1 MSNHSQDAALG
12 RFHHIVVEGPIG
24 AGKTSLARKL
34 AELSGAALILENA
47 DENPF
52 LPRFYE
58 DRRRYALPTQLFFL
72 VSRAEQTR
80 ALSQG
85 DLFSETS
92 VADFM
97 LEKDM
102 LFARATLD
110 DAEFNLYRQLYEGL
124 KPRASTPD
132 LVIYLQA
139 DPATLLERAKKRGRG
154 YEKHLSEGY
163 LAELARAYSEFFYHY
178 EAAPLLIVNSEHLN
192 FAEREG
198 DLDLLVER
206 IRDMR
211 GAREFFNM
219 GA

>member
-1 MSNHSQDAALG
+1 MFG
-12 RFHHIVVEGPIG
+12 RFQHIVVEGPIG
-24 AGKTSLARKL
+24 AGKTSLARRL
-34 AELSGAALILENA
+34 ADLSGAELILENA

-58 DRRRYALPTQLFFL
+58 DRRRYALPTQLSFL
-72 VSRAEQTR
+72 VSRVEQAR

-85 DLFSETS
+85 DLFRPAS

-102 LFARATLD
+102 LFARVILD
-110 DAEFNLYRQLYEGL
+110 EAEFQLYRQLHDNL
-124 KPRASTPD
+124 KPQLSAPD
-132 LVIYLQA
+132 LVIYLQTS
-139 DPATLLERAKKRGRG
+139 PATLMERVKKRGRG
-154 YEKHLSEGY
+154 YERALGENY

-178 EAAPLLIVNSEHLN
+178 DAAPLLTVNSEHLN

-198 DLDLLVER
+198 DFDLLVQR
-206 IRDMR
+206 IREMR

>member
-1 MSNHSQDAALG
+1 MLG
-12 RFHHIVVEGPIG
+12 RFRHIVVEGPIA
-24 AGKTSLARKL
+24 AGKTSLARRL
-34 AELSGAALILENA
+34 AGLTRGELILENA

-72 VSRAEQTR
+72 VSRVEQAR
-80 ALSQG
+80 RLSQG
-85 DLFSETS
+85 DLFSPAS

-102 LFARATLD
+102 LFARAILD
-110 DAEFNLYRQLYEGL
+110 DSEFRLYRQLYDGL
-124 KPRASTPD
+124 RPQASAPD

-139 DPATLLERAKKRGRG
+139 DPATLMERVRKRGRG
-154 YEKHLSEGY
+154 YERTLSESY

-192 FAEREG
+192 FAER
-198 DLDLLVER
+198 DSDFDLLVQR

-211 GAREFFNM
+211 GAREFFNL

>member
-1 MSNHSQDAALG
+1 MLG

-34 AELSGAALILENA
+34 AELTGAELILEQA
-47 DENPF
+47 DDNPF
-52 LPRFYE
+52 LKRFYE

-72 VSRAEQTR
+72 VTRVEQTR
-80 ALSQG
+80 RLSQG
-85 DLFSETS
+85 DLFSPAS

-102 LFARATLD
+102 LFARTLLD
-110 DAEFNLYRQLYEGL
+110 EAEFRLYRQLYDGL
-124 KPRASTPD
+124 KPQASAPD

-139 DPATLLERAKKRGRG
+139 NPVTLAERVKKRARG
-154 YEKHLSEGY
+154 YERTLSENY

-178 EAAPLLIVNSEHLN
+178 EAAPLLTVNSEHLN
-192 FAEREG
+192 FADRDSDFE
-198 DLDLLVER
+198 LLVQR

-211 GAREFFNM
+211 GAREFFNL

>member
-1 MSNHSQDAALG
+1 MLE

-24 AGKTSLARKL
+24 AGKTSLARRL
-34 AELSGAALILENA
+34 AELSGAELILEQT
-47 DENPF
+47 DDNPF

-72 VSRAEQTR
+72 VSRVEQARRTN
-80 ALSQG
+80 QG
-85 DLFSETS
+85 EMPSETS

-97 LEKDM
+97 LEKDL
-102 LFARATLD
+102 LFAQATLD
-110 DAEFNLYRQLYEGL
+110 AAELSLYL
-124 KPRASTPD
+124 KIHESLAPPASTPD

-139 DPATLLERAKKRGRG
+139 DPATLMERAKKRGRA
-154 YEKHLSEGY
+154 YERTLNEGY
-163 LAELARAYSEFFYHY
+163 LGELARAYSDFFYHY

-198 DLDLLVER
+198 DFDLLVQR

>member
-1 MSNHSQDAALG
+1 MLG
-12 RFHHIVVEGPIG
+12 RFRHIVVEGPIG
-24 AGKTSLARKL
+24 AGKTSLARRL
-34 AELSGAALILENA
+34 AERTGAELILEKA

-72 VSRAEQTR
+72 VSRVEQAR
-80 ALSQG
+80 AASQG
-85 DLFSETS
+85 DLFSEAS

-110 DAEFNLYRQLYEGL
+110 EAEFRLYRQLYEGL
-124 KPRASTPD
+124 KPQASAPD

-154 YEKHLSEGY
+154 YERNLNEAY
-163 LAELARAYSEFFYHY
+163 LAELARAYSAFFYHY

-192 FAEREG
+192 FAERDG
-198 DLDLLVER
+198 DFDLLVER

-211 GAREFFNM
+211 GAREFFNL

>member
-1 MSNHSQDAALG
+1 MLG
-12 RFHHIVVEGPIG
+12 RFRHVVIEGPIG
-24 AGKTSLARKL
+24 AGKTSLARRL
-34 AELSGAALILENA
+34 AGLTGAELILEQA
-47 DENPF
+47 EENPF

-58 DRRRYALPTQLFFL
+58 DRRRYALPTQLSFL
-72 VSRAEQTR
+72 ITRVEQAR
-80 ALSQG
+80 SLGQG
-85 DLFSETS
+85 DLFSPAS

-102 LFARATLD
+102 LFARTILD
-110 DAEFNLYRQLYEGL
+110 EAEFHLYRQLYDGL
-124 KPRASTPD
+124 KPQSSAPD

-139 DPATLLERAKKRGRG
+139 SPGILMERVKKRGRG
-154 YEKHLSEGY
+154 YERTLSENY

-192 FAEREG
+192 FAER
-198 DLDLLVER
+198 DSDFDLLVQR

-211 GAREFFNM
+211 GAREFFNL

>member
-1 MSNHSQDAALG
+1 MLG
-12 RFHHIVVEGPIG
+12 RFRHIVVEGPIG

-34 AELSGAALILENA
+34 AALAGAELILENA

-72 VSRAEQTR
+72 VSRAEQAR
-80 ALSQG
+80 RLGQG
-85 DLFSETS
+85 DLFSPAS

-102 LFARATLD
+102 LFARAILD
-110 DAEFNLYRQLYEGL
+110 ETEFRLYRQLYDGL
-124 KPRASTPD
+124 KPQASAPD

-139 DPATLLERAKKRGRG
+139 DPGTLMERVKKRGRG
-154 YEKHLSEGY
+154 YERTLGESY

-192 FAEREG
+192 FAER
-198 DLDLLVER
+198 DSDFDLLAQR

-211 GAREFFNM
+211 GAREFFNL

>member
-1 MSNHSQDAALG
+1 MLDKAKY
-12 RFHHIVVEGPIG
+12 IVVDGPIG
-24 AGKTSLARKL
+24 AGKTSLARRL
-34 AELSGAALILENA
+34 ADLTGSELILEQV

-72 VSRAEQTR
+72 VSRVEQAR
-80 ALSQG
+80 ALAQG
-85 DLFSETS
+85 DLFREAS

-102 LFARATLD
+102 LFAQATLD
-110 DAEFNLYRQLYEGL
+110 EAEFGLYRQLYEGL
-124 KPRASTPD
+124 KPQASAPD

-139 DPATLLERAKKRGRG
+139 APATLLERAKKRGRP
-154 YEKHLSEGY
+154 YERHLSEAY

-178 EAAPLLIVNSEHLN
+178 EATPLLIVNSEHLN
-192 FAEREG
+192 FAER
-198 DLDLLVER
+198 DSDFDLLVER

-211 GAREFFNM
+211 GAREFFNL